1 MSDSTLDALGSVQNR
16 LADAPELRATVE
28 VDEQGRQI
36 YTALAYD
43 LSEPDRHGTTMTAGS
58 LDADLERGVPLML
71 WHDRE
76 SFPVGKVI
84 SWEHTEKG
92 PVARFIFADY
102 DKAHLART
110 LVDTGFL
117 QAVSVGFI
125 PKEGFVREADDV
137 VVFTRSELVELSLT
151 ATPSSRGALI
161 DLKRSIDDL
170 AGSADSLSDEAPAVE
185 SVDPANPV
193 EERTE
198 DGAMT
203 YTDESGVTVII
214 PEDVVLENLAKRIE
228 EENTQAIRWR
238 RANRMRSS

>member
-1 MSDSTLDALGSVQNR
+1 MSDTLDTLGSVQSR
-16 LADAPELRATVE
+16 LADSPELRATVD
-28 VDEQGRQI
+28 VDEEGRQI

-43 LSEPDRHGTTMTAGS
+43 LSEPDRHGTTMTPGS
-58 LDADLERGVPLML
+58 LHADLERGVPLML

-76 SFPVGKVI
+76 SFPVGKVV

-102 DKAHLART
+102 DRAHLART

-125 PKEGFVREADDV
+125 PKEGFVRDADDV
-137 VVFTRSELVELSLT
+137 TVFTRSELVELSLT

-170 AGSADSLSDEAPAVE
+170 AGSAEDLPDEAPVDVAVE
-185 SVDPANPV
+185 PATPSVDV
-193 EERTE
+193 EEYAAPAEDSEGLTE
-198 DGAMT
+198 
-203 YTDESGVTVII
+203 
-214 PEDVVLENLAKRIE
+214 EDVARMV
-228 EENTQAIRWR
+228 RWQ
-238 RANRMRSS
+238 RAQRMRNG

>member
-1 MSDSTLDALGSVQNR
+1 MSDLTLDALGSVQNR
-16 LADAPELRATVE
+16 LANMPELRATVE

-43 LSEPDRHGTTMTAGS
+43 LSEPDRHGTTMTPGS
-58 LDADLERGVPLML
+58 LDADLNRGVPLML

-84 SWEHTEKG
+84 SWEHTERG

-170 AGSADSLSDEAPAVE
+170 AGSADVPSDEAPAADVE
-185 SVDPANPV
+185 PANPESDTVEAVELAVELDVTV
-193 EERTE
+193 EEAPAY
-198 DGAMT
+198 GADAPDARNLPD
-203 YTDESGVTVII
+203 DEQ
-214 PEDVVLENLAKRIE
+214 LA
-228 EENTQAIRWR
+228 RWQ
-238 RANRMRSS
+238 RAQRMRNA

>member
-1 MSDSTLDALGSVQNR
+1 MSDLTLDALGSVQNR

-28 VDEQGRQI
+28 VDDEGRQI

-43 LSEPDRHGTTMTAGS
+43 LSEPDRHGTTMTPGS

-76 SFPVGKVI
+76 SFPVGKVV
-84 SWEHTEKG
+84 SWEHTERG

-137 VVFTRSELVELSLT
+137 IVFTRSELVELSLT

-170 AGSADSLSDEAPAVE
+170 AGSADVPSDETPAADVE
-185 SVDPANPV
+185 PANP
-193 EERTE
+193 ESTE
-198 DGAMT
+198 THHSELLGDWGGEDAPAYGADAPDARNLPD
-203 YTDESGVTVII
+203 DEQ
-214 PEDVVLENLAKRIE
+214 LA
-228 EENTQAIRWR
+228 RWQ
-238 RANRMRSS
+238 RAQRMRNA

>member
-1 MSDSTLDALGSVQNR
+1 MSDSLDVLGSVQNR
-16 LADAPELRATVE
+16 LADAPEVRATVE
-28 VDEQGRQI
+28 VDEEGRQL

-43 LSEPDRHGTTMTAGS
+43 ITEPDRHGTTMTPGS

-76 SFPVGKVI
+76 SFPVGKVV
-84 SWEHTEKG
+84 SWEWTEKG

-125 PKEGFVREADDV
+125 PKEGFVRDADDV
-137 VVFTRSELVELSLT
+137 IVFTRSELVELSLT

-170 AGSADSLSDEAPAVE
+170 AGDVDAVRLSDAPAV
-185 SVDPANPV
+185 PV
-193 EERTE
+193 EDGTE
-198 DGAMT
+198 LAPDATADEPATADDSDASAPEAGASEVDGDLSS
-203 YTDESGVTVII
+203 DEGQ
-214 PEDVVLENLAKRIE
+214 LRRWQQ
-228 EENTQAIRWR
+228 TQ
-238 RANRMRSS
+238 RMRNV

>member
-1 MSDSTLDALGSVQNR
+1 MSDSTLEALGSVQNR

-43 LSEPDRHGTTMTAGS
+43 LSEPDRHGTTMTPGS

-76 SFPVGKVI
+76 SFPVGKVV
-84 SWEHTEKG
+84 SWEHTERG

-137 VVFTRSELVELSLT
+137 IVFTRSELVELSLT

-170 AGSADSLSDEAPAVE
+170 AGSADVPSDETPDVAVE
-185 SVDPANPV
+185 PANPSS
-193 EERTE
+193 E
-198 DGAMT
+198 DGAAGELVG
-203 YTDESGVTVII
+203 DWHEAAA
-214 PEDVVLENLAKRIE
+214 EDVAGDAPADETPADRDAAQLA
-228 EENTQAIRWR
+228 RWQ
-238 RANRMRSS
+238 RANRMRHA

>member
-1 MSDSTLDALGSVQNR
+1 MSDSTLEALGSVQNR

-43 LSEPDRHGTTMTAGS
+43 ISEPDRHGTTMTPGS
-58 LDADLERGVPLML
+58 LDADLDRGVPLML

-76 SFPVGKVI
+76 SFPVGKVV
-84 SWEHTEKG
+84 SWEHTERG

-102 DKAHLART
+102 DRAHLART

-170 AGSADSLSDEAPAVE
+170 AGSADVPSDETPDDAVE
-185 SVDPANPV
+185 PANP
-193 EERTE
+193 ESE
-198 DGAMT
+198 DGAAGELVGDWHEAAAEEVAGDAPA
-203 YTDESGVTVII
+203 DETPADRDAAQLV
-214 PEDVVLENLAKRIE
+214 
-228 EENTQAIRWR
+228 RWQ
-238 RANRMRSS
+238 RANRMRGA